1 MQEKHRFMP
10 PIVASGIGG
19 ILAGL
24 LGVKY
29 YAIASAS
36 LVGLPANIGD
46 GSIMGVVYAGV
57 VIVVSFISAF
67 VLTKV
72 LSKKDET
79 IEPEIKNAIKRD
91 NKKIEIKAPCNGA
104 IVKLTEVD
112 DSTFASEAMGKGI
125 AMLPERYLIFSCKR
139 E

>member
-1 MQEKHRFMP
+1 MLRPYRITRHFRTSNLWINLPRKTPFYAT
-10 PIVASGIGG
+10 IVASGIGG

-67 VLTKV
+67 VFDK
-72 LSKKDET
+72 S
-79 IEPEIKNAIKRD
+79 IE
-91 NKKIEIKAPCNGA
+91 
-104 IVKLTEVD
+104 
-112 DSTFASEAMGKGI
+112 
-125 AMLPERYLIFSCKR
+125 
-139 E
+139 